1 MSQTVS
7 QLVFFR
13 VKPSVKPEDP
23 DNKEGEALMGIFRT
37 TQHQS
42 GHEHSAW
49 GRTAEDKDTIVW
61 VVGEFSNPPGTTLNY
76 DIPTI
81 YPTSTPT
88 NLQHTTY
95 GPNQTNRLDRSP

>member
-1 MSQTVS
+1 MPQTVS
-7 QLVFFR
+7 QVIFFR

-23 DNKEGEALMGIFRT
+23 DNEEGEALLRIFRT

-61 VVGEFSNPPGTTLNY
+61 VVGEFSNAPKQRSNY

-81 YPTSTPT
+81 YPTHTLT
-88 NLQHTTY
+88 NLQPTTY
-95 GPNQTNRLDRSP
+95 GSNQANRLDRSP

>member
-7 QLVFFR
+7 QVIFFR
-13 VKPSVKPEDP
+13 VKPSVQPEDP
-23 DNKEGEALMGIFRT
+23 DSEEGEALLRMFRT

-61 VVGEFSNPPGTTLNY
+61 VVGEFSNPPTPRITLKNH

-81 YPTSTPT
+81 YPTLTPT
-88 NLQHTTY
+88 EPTAYSL
-95 GPNQTNRLDRSP
+95 RV

>member
-1 MSQTVS
+1 MSQIVS
-7 QLVFFR
+7 QVIFFR

-23 DNKEGEALMGIFRT
+23 DSEEGEALLRIFRT

-61 VVGEFSNPPGTTLNY
+61 VVGEFSKPPEQPSNY

-81 YPTSTPT
+81 YFTHTPT
-88 NLQHTTY
+88 KPTTY
-95 GPNQTNRLDRSP
+95 SLRV